1 VENMK
6 GNLYGSAGN
15 AFLNPK
21 TFMVQALK
29 KIILNNGLILKF
41 GNEKIGDNEKIIKIR
56 MRIMNSVA
64 LLTEMKLHLNI
75 KDGNPA
81 VESVMISFDWLLR
94 EMDEIETI
102 ALEEKETLIK
112 KINDINYI
120 LKNILEGFETIE

>member
-1 VENMK
+1 MK

-41 GNEKIGDNEKIIKIR
+41 SNEKIGENEKIIKIR

-81 VESVMISFDWLLR
+81 VESVMMSFDWLLK
-94 EMDEIETI
+94 EMDEIESM
-102 ALEEKETLIK
+102 ASEEMDTLNK

>member
-1 VENMK
+1 MK

>member
-81 VESVMISFDWLLR
+81 VESVMISFDS
-94 EMDEIETI
+94 I
-102 ALEEKETLIK
+102 
-112 KINDINYI
+112 
-120 LKNILEGFETIE
+120 

>member
-102 ALEEKETLIK
+102 ALEEKEILTK